1 MADQKSSSSRGVSYR
16 GSNRPV
22 QCLRASLVLYYYY
35 QSLIVSYDY

>member
-1 MADQKSSSSRGVSYR
+1 MADKKSSSSRGVSYR

-22 QCLRASLVLYYYY
+22 QCIRASMVLYYY